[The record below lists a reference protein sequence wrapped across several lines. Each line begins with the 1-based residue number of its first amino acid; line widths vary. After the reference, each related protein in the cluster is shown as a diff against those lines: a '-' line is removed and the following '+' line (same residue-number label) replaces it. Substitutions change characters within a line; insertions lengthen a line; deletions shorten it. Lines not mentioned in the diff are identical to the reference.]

1 MNVWEGSFY
10 RHTGSHFYLGQQREM
25 RARFDI
31 SSLECIHASLAY
43 AVVLL
48 RDEKR
53 ILKDIAETFE
63 QQIRKLKKL
72 LFNDLKTV

>member
-1 MNVWEGSFY
+1 
-10 RHTGSHFYLGQQREM
+10 M